1 MWASTIDGVMLE
13 ATLHVFCIDIN
24 VRGVVAEY
32 PVPSSLLLPTHETHS
47 FDVVLSYT
55 FFLLSI
61 VLLVGPPIV
70 SSMAQLQVVA
80 IDILPYPLTH
90 LSLIMHAIK

>member
-1 MWASTIDGVMLE
+1 MLVMEENMWAGVMLE

-32 PVPSSLLLPTHETHS
+32 PVPSSLLLLTHETHS

-70 SSMAQLQVVA
+70 SSMVPLQVVA
-80 IDILPYPLTH
+80 ILTYYH
-90 LSLIMHAIK
+90 TRSRTFL